1 MPPLEA
7 PTVASL
13 LTLAGNAAV
22 VALLVT
28 LIKRTADL
36 TAAQVDR
43 YGPAMAVGTGVV
55 LAEIAT
61 LVTHAATID
70 ANLVTQAALT
80 GLVSGCLSSGLYDLV
95 GDRVQSSLSAMTG
108 GRVGPPSPPE
118 V

>member
-22 VALLVT
+22 VALVVT
-28 LIKRTADL
+28 LIKRTMAL

-43 YGPAMAVGTGVV
+43 YGPVLAVGTGVV
-55 LAEIAT
+55 LAE
-61 LVTHAATID
+61 LATIVTNAASFGAKD
-70 ANLVTQAALT
+70 VTQAALT
-80 GLVSGCLSSGLYDLV
+80 GLVSGCLSSGLYDLA
-95 GDRVQSSLSAMTG
+95 GDRVQSALSVMTG
-108 GRVGPPSPPE
+108 GRTDPPS